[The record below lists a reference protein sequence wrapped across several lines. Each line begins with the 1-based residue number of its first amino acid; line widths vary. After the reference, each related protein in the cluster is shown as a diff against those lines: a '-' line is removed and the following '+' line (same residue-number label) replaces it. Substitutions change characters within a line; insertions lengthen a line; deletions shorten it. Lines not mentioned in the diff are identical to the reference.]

1 MLWRDTAPA
10 KLIITKTKT
19 TYDIRNI
26 TDKDK
31 FLNNLVGIEISKN
44 QKLARD

>member
-10 KLIITKTKT
+10 KLIINKTKT

-26 TDKDK
+26 TNKDK
-31 FLNNLVGIEISKN
+31 FLNQI
-44 QKLARD
+44 